1 VKLLLRSDNLVKKRP
16 HSQMLKKPRML
27 IKPLKIILSRL

>member
-1 VKLLLRSDNLVKKRP
+1 LVKKRP